1 MEWIQFA
8 ILLPIMVA
16 LLITNIERHKEMK
29 DFHGRLCTLQQQ
41 YMDMMERVLRD
52 KK

>member
-1 MEWIQFA
+1 MEWIQFT
-8 ILLPIMVA
+8 M
-16 LLITNIERHKEMK
+16 LIITLIAMHRQSAAESK